1 MKPAFV
7 FDGRNA
13 LDHEALRALGFV
25 VYALGKPLDPFVTQR
40 FGEEEHE
47 ALHQHLSALQ
57 LEQEQQHRR
66 SHVHDG
72 RMEGREGEQEG
83 RAAGQGGEEG
93 KGEVEGRREQLASM
107 SHLVLKAQTE
117 VHGTEVAAERVAEER
132 EVAARAERVAE
143 AGLQAG

>member
-1 MKPAFV
+1 M

-25 VYALGKPLDPFVTQR
+25 VYGLGKPLVPHVTQR

-72 RMEGREGEQEG
+72 RMERKEGQGAQEEGRAGRQEG
-83 RAAGQGGEEG
+83 RRGRAGWRGGG
-93 KGEVEGRREQLASM
+93 SSWRR
-107 SHLVLKAQTE
+107 
-117 VHGTEVAAERVAEER
+117 
-132 EVAARAERVAE
+132 
-143 AGLQAG
+143 

>member
-1 MKPAFV
+1 MMKPAFV

-13 LDHEALRALGFV
+13 LDHEALRSLGFV
-25 VYALGKPLDPFVTQR
+25 VYGLGKPLDPFVTQR

-72 RMEGREGEQEG
+72 RLEGREGEQEG
-83 RAAGQGGEEG
+83 RAGRQE
-93 KGEVEGRREQLASM
+93 GEVGRREQLASM
-107 SHLVLKAQTE
+107 SHLVLRAQTE

-132 EVAARAERVAE
+132 EVAARAERVAK
-143 AGLQAG
+143 AGMRAG